1 MIDQTRDF
9 TFIIRPWA
17 NPSLVV
23 GGKAFMAR
31 PLREELFFAA
41 SLIHTLLKKGV
52 EKKKI
57 NILFVRMAFEDECP
71 L

>member
-17 NPSLVV
+17 NPTLVV

-31 PLREELFFAA
+31 PLREELF
-41 SLIHTLLKKGV
+41 LRL
-52 EKKKI
+52 
-57 NILFVRMAFEDECP
+57 P
-71 L
+71 LYIRY